1 MPKSKSVKEI
11 MPVEVFDKISRVI
24 TPGNVSP
31 TLFLCRTYLEQLE
44 WAFSPC
50 ISLAN
55 KCSFAIFINHENF
68 VTFPK
73 GYNLISK

>member
-1 MPKSKSVKEI
+1 MSINTDVQLEMGVKGSKLMPKSKSVKEI

-44 WAFSPC
+44 
-50 ISLAN
+50 
-55 KCSFAIFINHENF
+55 
-68 VTFPK
+68 
-73 GYNLISK
+73 